1 MKNKKMRVLL
11 LIGLLSMLLV
21 GSEILIGSSSYPVF
35 AISKKKSVNSQK
47 FQKVELTKQTYIR
60 QIYLRVP
67 NYRSTL
73 GYKTYLAEGD
83 EVYIFQTGAD
93 FGWYLKIPGDK
104 GIYTVLR
111 RHNDYSWFKLCHK
124 SYPVSQKYRSRIN
137 AKYESTVITKKTRVY
152 RLNKHKKPVTWDY
165 YDLEKN
171 YCIKVKRASHGKHYH
186 WDILWTYDKNNKLN
200 TDEVYTTKRNLSDI
214 SWFENDD

>member
-35 AISKKKSVNSQK
+35 AISKKKAVNSQK

-93 FGWYLKIPGDK
+93 FG
-104 GIYTVLR
+104 
-111 RHNDYSWFKLCHK
+111 
-124 SYPVSQKYRSRIN
+124 
-137 AKYESTVITKKTRVY
+137 
-152 RLNKHKKPVTWDY
+152 
-165 YDLEKN
+165 
-171 YCIKVKRASHGKHYH
+171 
-186 WDILWTYDKNNKLN
+186 
-200 TDEVYTTKRNLSDI
+200 
-214 SWFENDD
+214 